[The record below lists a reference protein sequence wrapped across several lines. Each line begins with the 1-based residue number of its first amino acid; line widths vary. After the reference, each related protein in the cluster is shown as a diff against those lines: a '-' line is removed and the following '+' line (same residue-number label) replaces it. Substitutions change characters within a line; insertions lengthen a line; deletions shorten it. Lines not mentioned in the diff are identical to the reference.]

1 MGVLYV
7 CGQGPGAGSTALC
20 AALATAWRRA
30 GRRVA
35 LLKPAALGETGA
47 ADAELFASIANSHGP
62 VQHPTVVT
70 GPELERSVADGA
82 AKAVEALG
90 READV
95 VLVEGLPLAGAD
107 GAPLAA
113 SVSLAERLDAQV
125 LGVVPYAPGL
135 SAESTAMWREAF
147 GAAMAGLLVN
157 RRTRYAEHDATA
169 RLTPE
174 LQEAGLP
181 VVGVV
186 PEERLLLAP
195 TVRQVADHLQAQF
208 YLWES
213 KDHLW
218 ESKDQ
223 SLVEHFLIGGL
234 VLEWGVN
241 YFDRFPNQAVI
252 VQSQRPDI
260 AMASLSCPLSCLI
273 LTGGGEPAQYTY
285 QLADD
290 EEVPLMVVEGD
301 THATAEALG
310 SVQQRASVHHPQ
322 KVERFAELLTDR
334 LDWTAIERA
343 AGLQ

>member
-20 AALATAWRRA
+20 AALATTWRRA

-35 LLKPAALGETGA
+35 LLKPVSLGETGA
-47 ADAELFASIANSHGP
+47 ADAELFASIINGPGTNGHGP
-62 VQHPTVVT
+62 VQHPIVVT
-70 GPELERSVADGA
+70 GPELERSVADAA

-107 GAPLAA
+107 GAPSVA
-113 SVSLAERLDAQV
+113 SASLAQRLNAQV

-135 SAESTAMWREAF
+135 SAESAAMWREAF
-147 GAAMAGLLVN
+147 GATLAGLLIN
-157 RRTRYAEHDATA
+157 RRTRYAEHDITA
-169 RLTPE
+169 RLAPE

-186 PEERLLLAP
+186 PEERLLLTP

-208 YLWES
+208 YV
-213 KDHLW
+213 W

-223 SLVEHFLIGGL
+223 ALVEYFLIGGL
-234 VLEWGVN
+234 VLEWGVS

-252 VQSQRPDI
+252 VQAQRPDI
-260 AMASLSCPLSCLI
+260 AMAALSCPLSCLI
-273 LTGGGEPAQYTY
+273 LTGGGEPTQYTY
-285 QLADD
+285 QRADQ
-290 EEVPLMVVEGD
+290 EEIPLLMVERD
-301 THATAEALG
+301 THATAETLG
-310 SVQQRASVHHPQ
+310 SVQERVSVHHPR

-334 LDWTAIERA
+334 LDWAAAERA
-343 AGLQ
+343 AGLR